1 MYAGPIQS
9 RGFIQRILDFLPE
22 ISKETYATAD
32 RIEGMLST
40 ALEETAFT
48 LQDTDVSV
56 GSEMA
61 LFNAGEIDTQPFYFI
76 PNALCKVIHCQG
88 PSADALR
95 GAFRHLGYKVTASH
109 CKAGSFKTNAP
120 WPVIWHIFREWVA
133 QKSPIK
139 EGALKEGTAG
149 WSIAQSVL
157 QFSGE
162 YGARSEKLGKTPAD
176 ADCSNASSEEQIT
189 AGLEEREWKGPGS
202 PVQLRVVFD
211 EALGREKDTKKIVRY
226 QQNPRVNWGPLSMA
240 KGPRK

>member
-9 RGFIQRILDFLPE
+9 RSFIQRVLDSLPGV
-22 ISKETYATAD
+22 SRETYATID

-40 ALEETAFT
+40 ALEETALN

-56 GSEMA
+56 GLETVHSDPS
-61 LFNAGEIDTQPFYFI
+61 EIDAQPFYFI

-95 GAFRHLGYKVTASH
+95 GAFRHLGYRVTASH

-120 WPVIWHIFREWVA
+120 WPVIWHIFREWVE

-139 EGALKEGTAG
+139 EGAVKEGTAG
-149 WSIAQSVL
+149 WNIIKGLPQSRGVNGIG
-157 QFSGE
+157 GE
-162 YGARSEKLGKTPAD
+162 NLGKLAPD
-176 ADCSNASSEEQIT
+176 VNCSEQT
-189 AGLEEREWKGPGS
+189 GAGLEEKEGPGS
-202 PVQLRVVFD
+202 PMKLVVLFD

-226 QQNPRVNWGPLSMA
+226 QQNPRANWGPLNMA